1 MIQACII
8 CLPRIEGV
16 WKSRIQVFSKLVES
30 TSTSLGSKHT
40 YSVPQTLLR
49 FLNIL
54 CEQRKNQKTNNNE
67 KTCLKMWLVKK
78 KKVGF
83 VMAPKHLAAPGDSAR
98 PGPRSWSASK
108 PSA

>member
-1 MIQACII
+1 MF
-8 CLPRIEGV
+8 
-16 WKSRIQVFSKLVES
+16 RIQVFSKLVES
-30 TSTSLGSKHT
+30 VHSGLGSKHS

-54 CEQRKNQKTNNNE
+54 CEQRKKQKDNNNKNLSE
-67 KTCLKMWLVKK
+67 NEVGKEI
-78 KKVGF
+78 VGF